1 MRCSHR
7 FASASGRIRTNRSVG
22 GFLAPFLLAMSML
35 PAVALASSLS
45 AQDVGSQEKE
55 FMGNGSVITVTV
67 HDASGTPLSSPAT
80 VKLFRGVVPSG
91 QRDASRGVAEFVVI
105 GLGEF
110 TVVVAA
116 PGYAEAQKDFSVDIT
131 GRARVDVYL
140 RPVSGTQSLAT
151 VPGKPLLAPK
161 AKEALDKGLRALKEN
176 KLADAGKYVG
186 QAMRLA
192 PGNPEVLY
200 AQGILSLKQRD
211 WRRAQTVLEA
221 ATQIDA
227 NSAPAFAALGLAL
240 CDQGNYDAAIAP
252 LRKSLQLDPAG
263 AWETRWAL
271 AKSYYQREQYPEALN
286 MSQEAF
292 ARSNGKAPAVALL
305 VAQSLTAVG
314 RFEDAAQVLR
324 EFLRDHASTQEAA
337 TARRWLQQL
346 AANGKIRSN

>member
-1 MRCSHR
+1 
-7 FASASGRIRTNRSVG
+7 
-22 GFLAPFLLAMSML
+22 
-35 PAVALASSLS
+35 
-45 AQDVGSQEKE
+45 VGSQEKE

-110 TVVVAA
+110 TVVAAA
-116 PGYAEAQKDFSVDIT
+116 PGYAKAQKDVSVDIT

-161 AKEALDKGLRALKEN
+161 AKEA
-176 KLADAGKYVG
+176 
-186 QAMRLA
+186 
-192 PGNPEVLY
+192 
-200 AQGILSLKQRD
+200 
-211 WRRAQTVLEA
+211 
-221 ATQIDA
+221 
-227 NSAPAFAALGLAL
+227 
-240 CDQGNYDAAIAP
+240 
-252 LRKSLQLDPAG
+252 
-263 AWETRWAL
+263 
-271 AKSYYQREQYPEALN
+271 
-286 MSQEAF
+286 
-292 ARSNGKAPAVALL
+292 PAVALL

-324 EFLRDHASTQEAA
+324 EFLGDHASTQEAA
-337 TARRWLQQL
+337 TARRWLKQL

>member
-7 FASASGRIRTNRSVG
+7 FASASGRSVG
-22 GFLAPFLLAMSML
+22 RFLAPFLLATL
-35 PAVALASSLS
+35 PALALASSLS

-67 HDASGTPLSSPAT
+67 YDASGAPLASPAT

-116 PGYAEAQKDFSVDIT
+116 PGYPEVQKEVSVDIT

-140 RPVSGTQSLAT
+140 RPDSGSQSLAT

-161 AKEALDKGLRALKEN
+161 AKEALDKGRRALKED
-176 KLADAGKYVG
+176 KLVEADKFLGE
-186 QAMRLA
+186 AMRLA

-200 AQGILSLKQRD
+200 AQGVLSLKQRE
-211 WRRAQTVLEA
+211 WRRAQTVLEK
-221 ATQIDA
+221 ATQIDP

-252 LRKSLQLDPAG
+252 LSKALQLDPAG

-286 MSQEAF
+286 MSQQAL

-314 RFEDAAQVLR
+314 RYEDAAQVLR
-324 EFLRDHASTQEAA
+324 EFLRDHASAQETA
-337 TARRWLQQL
+337 TARRWLEQL
-346 AANGKIRSN
+346 AANGKIRPN

>member
-7 FASASGRIRTNRSVG
+7 FASASGRIHTNRSVG
-22 GFLAPFLLAMSML
+22 GFLTPFLLAIL
-35 PAVALASSLS
+35 PSLSLNSSLS

-55 FMGNGSVITVTV
+55 FMGNGAVITVTV

-105 GLGEF
+105 GLGDF
-110 TVVVAA
+110 TVVVTA
-116 PGYAEAQKDFSVDIT
+116 PGYAEAQKDVSVDIT
-131 GRARVDVYL
+131 GRVRVDVYL
-140 RPVSGTQSLAT
+140 RPDSGKQALAT
-151 VPGKPLLAPK
+151 VPGKPLLTPK
-161 AKEALDKGLRALKEN
+161 AKEALDKGLRALKED
-176 KLADAGKYVG
+176 KLADADKFLGEV
-186 QAMRLA
+186 MRLA

-200 AQGILSLKQRD
+200 AQGILSLKRSD
-211 WRRAQTVLEA
+211 WRRAQTVLEK
-221 ATQIDA
+221 ATQIDPS
-227 NSAPAFAALGLAL
+227 SAPAFAALGLAL

-252 LRKSLQLDPAG
+252 LSKSLQLDPAG

-292 ARSNGKAPAVALL
+292 ARSNGKAPAVVLL

-314 RFEDAAQVLR
+314 RYEDAAQVLR
-324 EFLRDHASTQEAA
+324 EFLRDHAGTPETA
-337 TARRWLQQL
+337 TARRWLEQL

>member
-7 FASASGRIRTNRSVG
+7 FASVFGRIRTNRSVG
-22 GFLAPFLLAMSML
+22 RFLAPCLLAIL
-35 PAVALASSLS
+35 PTLALAASLS

-67 HDASGTPLSSPAT
+67 HDASGAPLASPAT

-91 QRDASRGVAEFVVI
+91 QRDASRSVAEFVVI

-116 PGYAEAQKDFSVDIT
+116 PGYAEAQKEFSVDIP

-140 RPVSGTQSLAT
+140 RPVSGAQSLAT

-161 AKEALDKGLRALKEN
+161 AKEALDKGLRALKED
-176 KLADAGKYVG
+176 KLADADKFLGE
-186 QAMRLA
+186 AMRLA

-200 AQGILSLKQRD
+200 AQGILGLKKRD
-211 WRRAQTVLEA
+211 WRRAQTVLEK
-221 ATQIDA
+221 ATQIDP

-252 LRKSLQLDPAG
+252 LSKSLQLDPAG

-286 MSQEAF
+286 MSQQAF
-292 ARSNGKAPAVALL
+292 AQSNGKAPAVALL

-314 RFEDAAQVLR
+314 RYEDAAQVLR
-324 EFLRDHASTQEAA
+324 EFLRDHASAQETA
-337 TARRWLQQL
+337 TARRWLEQL

>member
-7 FASASGRIRTNRSVG
+7 IAPAPGCKRTNRPVG
-22 GFLAPFLLAMSML
+22 RFLAPFLFAML
-35 PAVALASSLS
+35 PVLVLASSLS

-55 FMGNGSVITVTV
+55 FMGNGSVITVIV
-67 HDASGTPLSSPAT
+67 HDPSGAPLSSPAT

-91 QRDASRGVAEFVVI
+91 QRDTSRGVAEFVVI
-105 GLGEF
+105 GLGQF
-110 TVVVAA
+110 TVVVVA
-116 PGYAEAQKDFSVDIT
+116 PGYAEAQKDVSVDIT

-140 RPVSGTQSLAT
+140 RQASGAQSLAT
-151 VPGKPLLAPK
+151 APGKPHLAPK
-161 AKEALDKGLRALKEN
+161 AKEARDKGLRALKEN
-176 KLADAGKYVG
+176 KLADADKYVG
-186 QAMRLA
+186 EAMRLA

-200 AQGILSLKQRD
+200 AQGILSLKQSD
-211 WRRAQTVLEA
+211 WGRAQTVLEK
-221 ATQIDA
+221 ATQIDP

-252 LRKSLQLDPAG
+252 LSKSLQLDPVG

-286 MSQEAF
+286 MAQEEL

-305 VAQSLTAVG
+305 VVQSLTAVG
-314 RFEDAAQVLR
+314 RYEDAAQALR
-324 EFLRDHASTQEAA
+324 EFLRDHASTPEAA
-337 TARRWLQQL
+337 KARRWLDQL

>member
-1 MRCSHR
+1 LSL
-7 FASASGRIRTNRSVG
+7 N
-22 GFLAPFLLAMSML
+22 
-35 PAVALASSLS
+35 SSLS

-55 FMGNGSVITVTV
+55 FMGNGAVITVTV

-105 GLGEF
+105 GLGDF
-110 TVVVAA
+110 TVVVTA
-116 PGYAEAQKDFSVDIT
+116 PGYAEAQKDVSVDIT
-131 GRARVDVYL
+131 GRVRVDVYL
-140 RPVSGTQSLAT
+140 RPDSGKQALAT
-151 VPGKPLLAPK
+151 VPGKPLLTPK
-161 AKEALDKGLRALKEN
+161 AKEALDKGLRALKED
-176 KLADAGKYVG
+176 KLADADKFLGEV
-186 QAMRLA
+186 MRLA

-200 AQGILSLKQRD
+200 AQGILSLKRSD
-211 WRRAQTVLEA
+211 WRRAQTVLEK
-221 ATQIDA
+221 ATQIDPS
-227 NSAPAFAALGLAL
+227 SAPAFAALGLAL

-252 LRKSLQLDPAG
+252 LSKSLQLDPAG

-292 ARSNGKAPAVALL
+292 ARSNGKAPAVVLL

-314 RFEDAAQVLR
+314 RYEDAAQVLR
-324 EFLRDHASTQEAA
+324 EFLRDHAGTQETA
-337 TARRWLQQL
+337 TARRWLEQL

>member
-1 MRCSHR
+1 M
-7 FASASGRIRTNRSVG
+7 ADLQVG
-22 GFLAPFLLAMSML
+22 STALL
-35 PAVALASSLS
+35 PALALASSLS

-105 GLGEF
+105 GLGDF
-110 TVVVAA
+110 TVVVTA
-116 PGYAEAQKDFSVDIT
+116 PGYAEAQKDVSVDIT
-131 GRARVDVYL
+131 GRVRVDVYL
-140 RPVSGTQSLAT
+140 RPDSGKQALAT
-151 VPGKPLLAPK
+151 VPGKPLLTPK
-161 AKEALDKGLRALKEN
+161 AKEALDKGLRALKED
-176 KLADAGKYVG
+176 KLAEADKFLGEV
-186 QAMRLA
+186 MRLA

-200 AQGILSLKQRD
+200 AQGILSLKRSD
-211 WRRAQTVLEA
+211 WRRAQSVLEK
-221 ATQIDA
+221 ATQIDPS
-227 NSAPAFAALGLAL
+227 SAPAFAALGLAL

-252 LRKSLQLDPAG
+252 LSKSLQLDPAG

-292 ARSNGKAPAVALL
+292 ARSNGKAPAVVLL

-314 RFEDAAQVLR
+314 RYEDAGQVLR
-324 EFLRDHASTQEAA
+324 EFLRDHAGTQETA
-337 TARRWLQQL
+337 TARRWLEQL